1 MAQQNSNKQSEEITK
16 LINQIIDKKLST
28 AVDSYKKVDEVT
40 NRFLNL
46 KLNHTYFIL
55 SINTAC
61 IAFII
66 SITINEKFQLVNL
79 LVLSSLILWMIS
91 FFAGIME
98 ASRTMKLMNSFTY
111 YVLGESIKQKEISE
125 PNKKIIE
132 KLGNE
137 SADKRN
143 QPLLY
148 FIIGVIFFIFYYIVK
163 LLLN

>member
-1 MAQQNSNKQSEEITK
+1 MAQQISNKTSQDIQK

-28 AVDSYKKVDEVT
+28 AVDSYNKVDEVIT
-40 NRFLNL
+40 RFLNL

-66 SITINEKFQLVNL
+66 SITINEKFQLINL
-79 LVLSSLILWMIS
+79 LVLSSLILWIIS
-91 FFAGIME
+91 FFVGIME
-98 ASRTMKLMNSFTY
+98 VSRFIKLMNSFTY
-111 YVLGESIKQKEISE
+111 FVLGESTKQKEISE
-125 PNKKIIE
+125 PHKKIIE
-132 KLGNE
+132 NLGNE

-148 FIIGVIFFIFYYIVK
+148 FIIGVVFFIFYYIVK
-163 LLLN
+163 MSLN

>member
-1 MAQQNSNKQSEEITK
+1 
-16 LINQIIDKKLST
+16 
-28 AVDSYKKVDEVT
+28 
-40 NRFLNL
+40 
-46 KLNHTYFIL
+46 
-55 SINTAC
+55 
-61 IAFII
+61 
-66 SITINEKFQLVNL
+66 
-79 LVLSSLILWMIS
+79 
-91 FFAGIME
+91 ME

>member
-1 MAQQNSNKQSEEITK
+1 MLAK

-28 AVDSYKKVDEVT
+28 AVDSYNKVDEAT
-40 NRFLNL
+40 YRFLNL

-79 LVLSSLILWMIS
+79 LVFLSLILWTSS
-91 FFAGIME
+91 FITGIVE
-98 ASRTMKLMNSFTY
+98 ASRTMKLINSFPY
-111 YVLGESIKQKEISE
+111 YVLGESIRQKEISE
-125 PNKKIIE
+125 PHKKIVE
-132 KLGNE
+132 RLGNE
-137 SADKRN
+137 SANKRK

-148 FIIGVIFFIFYYIVK
+148 FIGGAICFILYYITR
-163 LLLN
+163 LILN